1 MSLLLYQT
9 FSLLKQCST
18 KTESTKKFGNLEDMA
33 RYPGAGSH
41 LKFTSNLDFVDPQR
55 YDGIPV
61 YRVSSPDGKI
71 MNPDEDPKVWSY
83 VV

>member
-1 MSLLLYQT
+1 
-9 FSLLKQCST
+9 
-18 KTESTKKFGNLEDMA
+18 MA

-61 YRVSSPDGKI
+61 YRVSSPDGRLI
-71 MNPDEDPKVWSY
+71 NPDEDPKVWIMHLIDFHLSFCRLFDEAQE
-83 VV
+83 